1 MGLGAFALLP
11 SQNEPSQNELSQTA
25 PTQTKSRYSGHLWLL
40 EFLEAQI
47 GTLPATR
54 TGQGNQYKYPVAD
67 LAERLYVQEAA
78 RIPYYGM
85 RQVLYPD
92 LTMTVALGKY
102 NDRFIDCFEKF
113 KNEELH
119 FYHLPV
125 STFELNFKSHVV
137 NEIRYLALIP
147 NYQVSHDIRLV
158 WPIRNVQYVKRREI
172 ELSITGYESDSDEP
186 YILFELGK
194 PFSLKA
200 PVVFQPNGR
209 FRHSIKITTMEQL
222 ERAEYLNQAKAVYL
236 EALA

>member
-1 MGLGAFALLP
+1 
-11 SQNEPSQNELSQTA
+11 
-25 PTQTKSRYSGHLWLL
+25 
-40 EFLEAQI
+40 
-47 GTLPATR
+47 
-54 TGQGNQYKYPVAD
+54 
-67 LAERLYVQEAA
+67 
-78 RIPYYGM
+78 
-85 RQVLYPD
+85 
-92 LTMTVALGKY
+92 
-102 NDRFIDCFEKF
+102 
-113 KNEELH
+113 
-119 FYHLPV
+119 
-125 STFELNFKSHVV
+125 
-137 NEIRYLALIP
+137 LIP

-158 WPIRNVQYVKRREI
+158 WPIRDVQYVKRREI